1 MGEPFNTPKGEVK
14 LVRVSPAT
22 CPGQCWTCAWP
33 RWLHWWGH
41 AYEDWQDAILRLLR
55 EGA

>member
-1 MGEPFNTPKGEVK
+1 MSEPFNTPKGEVK

-41 AYEDWQDAILRLLR
+41 AYEDWQDAILRVLR